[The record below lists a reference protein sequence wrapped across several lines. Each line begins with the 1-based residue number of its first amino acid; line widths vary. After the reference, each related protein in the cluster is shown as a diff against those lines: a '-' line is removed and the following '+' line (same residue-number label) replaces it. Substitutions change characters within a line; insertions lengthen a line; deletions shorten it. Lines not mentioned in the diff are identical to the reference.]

1 MKYRVPLLVA
11 FLFVVSGTFT
21 AMSLCESDLPGRIE
35 DLPPSEIEVITQ
47 LRTLGYVVVTEF
59 T

>member
-1 MKYRVPLLVA
+1 MVA
-11 FLFVVSGTFT
+11 FFFVVAGVFT
-21 AMSLCESDLPGRIE
+21 ALAVSERDLPGRIE

-47 LRTLGYVVVTEF
+47 LRTLGYSVVTKF